1 VDVYVLLEELLLED
15 CWNPAQVTI
24 TDGQSGKLTAMLLVS
39 SALPPWPLA
48 LVAALLVLSLFLK
61 LPAELL
67 PLE

>member
-1 VDVYVLLEELLLED
+1 VEVYVRLEELLLEE
-15 CWNPAQVTI
+15 
-24 TDGQSGKLTAMLLVS
+24 AMLLVS
-39 SALPPWPLA
+39 SALPPCPLA